1 MIYQSL
7 QTSRAEIRL
16 LRILPSSTAQT
27 EAESPLPAP
36 VSCELQNYSLDE
48 TVLGLGQKAPLE
60 WDSTT
65 DKLAPELSQV
75 ARYKWGDFVALSYT
89 WGDPA
94 HTAEILVNGTV
105 VAVRT
110 NLEAALRA
118 LRHKQPIVEGM
129 LVWVDAICINQGDMK
144 ERESEVKRMR
154 TIYKFAY
161 DVVVWLGKEDEGS
174 RSAIVMLK
182 TMGASVAGDSQDS
195 LERSIRQDPGMF
207 GAGSWKALGLL
218 LNRPY
223 WNRVWIMQELAMGT
237 ETTPILCG
245 EDTMTWGELYHGVY
259 EFGRRID
266 DLMFLHIEMESKK
279 AGVDYRGLNRQKII
293 HLRME
298 QLVQAGATFSHHMSV
313 LDLAR
318 KSYATDLRDKVY
330 GILGL
335 VPPQVATLTDV
346 NYQKEPHE
354 VYTSFTGA
362 WMVANILEQCS
373 TFTHRP
379 TWVPDLNSWDHVRLF
394 SGTPCYFATKGLP
407 TSFTFLEGGMTL
419 SVEGVR
425 VGIIDGLGASYYENH
440 VSTEPSDRLVQPEG
454 MLNAYG
460 SAEGLEDA
468 VWRTLVGNRTPNGS
482 LAPDTYKCLLELA
495 LPQEEEAGISDSGLG
510 RGHKTFN
517 HLLRQNK
524 DLMICGR
531 KLGSLFPVKDCKM
544 SAQSKDCL
552 QALERMFRFHRSR
565 RLAVTDNGRFG
576 LAPLAAMRNDY
587 IFMLPG
593 CHVPIAARYVDNA
606 YQVVGACYLQG
617 FMEGEIVK
625 DIQEGNQ
632 RLERIHFC

>member
-1 MIYQSL
+1 MSL
-7 QTSRAEIRL
+7 QAG
-16 LRILPSSTAQT
+16 A
-27 EAESPLPAP
+27 AES
-36 VSCELQNYSLDE
+36 
-48 TVLGLGQKAPLE
+48 
-60 WDSTT
+60 
-65 DKLAPELSQV
+65 LSQQ
-75 ARYKWGDFVALSYT
+75 ATSQDTNGGDFVALSYT

-223 WNRVWIMQELAMGT
+223 WNRVWIMQEPAMGT

-335 VPPQVATLTDV
+335 VPPQVATLTD
-346 NYQKEPHE
+346 
-354 VYTSFTGA
+354 
-362 WMVANILEQCS
+362 L
-373 TFTHRP
+373 
-379 TWVPDLNSWDHVRLF
+379 
-394 SGTPCYFATKGLP
+394 
-407 TSFTFLEGGMTL
+407 
-419 SVEGVR
+419 
-425 VGIIDGLGASYYENH
+425 
-440 VSTEPSDRLVQPEG
+440 
-454 MLNAYG
+454 
-460 SAEGLEDA
+460 
-468 VWRTLVGNRTPNGS
+468 
-482 LAPDTYKCLLELA
+482 
-495 LPQEEEAGISDSGLG
+495 
-510 RGHKTFN
+510 
-517 HLLRQNK
+517 
-524 DLMICGR
+524 
-531 KLGSLFPVKDCKM
+531 
-544 SAQSKDCL
+544 
-552 QALERMFRFHRSR
+552 
-565 RLAVTDNGRFG
+565 
-576 LAPLAAMRNDY
+576 
-587 IFMLPG
+587 
-593 CHVPIAARYVDNA
+593 
-606 YQVVGACYLQG
+606 
-617 FMEGEIVK
+617 
-625 DIQEGNQ
+625 
-632 RLERIHFC
+632 